1 MLKVHQRDFMEIS
14 GKLFYAQN
22 KVKFQCQNENFDQY
36 VRYATIFTSKGHLK
50 IRLMDLYEEGMKSL

>member
-1 MLKVHQRDFMEIS
+1 MHKI
-14 GKLFYAQN
+14 

-50 IRLMDLYEEGMKSL
+50 IRLMAFA